1 MLKIQPQYL
10 PLSKLLDGRL
20 FRIPEYQRAYSWTT
34 RQREDLFEDLLKTH
48 GKGRD
53 ESHFMAAI
61 VCLRQGTQ
69 ELGTDE
75 FQKMD
80 VVDGQQRIT
89 TLIVLLKQLCLS
101 LDPDDRT
108 QRKLQ
113 DEIQD
118 LLVKPDSEE
127 LLLLQTNHD
136 SSHYFSDFLRNGR
149 RVASSAAKTTSDR
162 EILTAIEDCQSFVD
176 QWKAAGN
183 DLISLGA
190 LLKNRLYFLLHEIN
204 DEKTV
209 YTVFEVLNSRGLTV
223 SWLDRLKS
231 ILMGIAFEL
240 PGIDTD
246 GLIKELHIK
255 WRDIYSVIGLR
266 QGLSTEALRFAA
278 TLATGSAP
286 SRPLGEEDAVGELKS
301 AALGGAKGV
310 RHVATWMLDVTKAC
324 DSVLAS
330 HRLNAVTRI
339 SQARLLAV
347 AINLRSDIPLQDK
360 TKILTRW
367 ESVTFRIYGMLGND
381 ARTRV
386 GDYVR
391 LAWRV
396 VNQKLSVKEITA
408 GIKAIG
414 ADFPITDAVD
424 ALRNENCYDGWETE
438 LRYFMFRYEEH
449 LSKIKGMNFSNDQWQ
464 KIWMASPSDSIEH
477 VLPKSKA
484 SEKQKHRIGN
494 LVLLPPRLNSKL
506 HTNDA
511 KTKAD
516 DYVKTGL
523 LVAGRVAELIKT
535 NGGWTKK
542 EIEAW
547 ENELLDWAL
556 TEWAD

>member
-34 RQREDLFEDLLKTH
+34 RQRDDLFEDLLKTH
-48 GKGRD
+48 AKGKD
-53 ESHFMAAI
+53 ESHFMAAV

-80 VVDGQQRIT
+80 IVDGQQRIT
-89 TLIVLLKQLCLS
+89 TLILLLKQISLS
-101 LDPDDRT
+101 LSSDDRS
-108 QRKLQ
+108 QRKLL
-113 DEIQD
+113 DELQD
-118 LLVKPDSEE
+118 LLVKPDSDE

-136 SSHYFSDFLRNGR
+136 SSHYFSNFLRTGKSS
-149 RVASSAAKTTSDR
+149 ASSSAKTTSDR
-162 EILTAIEDCQSFVD
+162 EILAAIEDCRSFVD
-176 QWKAAGN
+176 KWKASGN

-204 DEKTV
+204 EEKTV

-231 ILMGIAFEL
+231 ILMGVAFEL
-240 PGIDTD
+240 PKINRD
-246 GLIKELHIK
+246 GLIKELHVK

-278 TLATGSAP
+278 TLGAKVAP
-286 SRPLGEEDAVGELKS
+286 SRPLGEEDAVSELK
-301 AALGGAKGV
+301 ATALTGAKSI
-310 RHVATWMLDVTKAC
+310 RKSADWMLDVTKAC
-324 DSVLAS
+324 DSVVAN

-339 SQARLLAV
+339 SQARMLAV
-347 AINLRSDIPLQDK
+347 AINLRSDISDQDK
-360 TKILTRW
+360 RNILTRW
-367 ESVTFRIYGMLGND
+367 EKVTFRIYGMLGND

-396 VNQKLSVKEITA
+396 VNDKLSVKEITA
-408 GIKAIG
+408 EISAIG
-414 ADFPITDAVD
+414 ANFPIRDAVD
-424 ALRNENCYDGWETE
+424 ALRGENCYEGWETE

-449 LSKIKGMNFSNDQWQ
+449 LSKKKGMKFSNDQWQ

-494 LVLLPPRLNSKL
+494 LVLLPPKLNSKL
-506 HTNDA
+506 SNKDP
-511 KTKAD
+511 KSKAD
-516 DYVKTGL
+516 DYVRTGL
-523 LVAGRVAELIKT
+523 LVAGRVAALIKT
-535 NGGWTKK
+535 KGGWTKD

-547 ENELLDWAL
+547 EDELLNWAEA
-556 TEWAD
+556 EWAD